1 MPIWIW
7 EENLIL
13 EHAVYSDKKILL
25 VTNDLGPRAGGI
37 ETFVL
42 GLIEGLPKNSL
53 IIYTSSQK
61 GDKVFDAQLL
71 EKFGAVVIRDRAKI
85 LLPTPRITSRAV
97 KILNQSQVK
106 NVWFGAAAPL
116 ALMAGKLRSAGA
128 NNIVALTHGHEVW
141 WAKIPILKTLLKKI
155 IKDVDHLGYLG
166 DFTKGEIAKIS
177 NQPQKFLQIA
187 PGIDTNHFAPKKVRG
202 DLVEKY
208 RLDGRRV
215 IVSVGRLVHRKGQDE
230 LVKAMPKIL
239 EQFPDAILLF
249 VGEGPIKQMLFN
261 SAKQLGVLPKVLFT
275 GRVSHH
281 DLPDYICLG
290 EIFAMPVRS
299 RFSGLEVEGLGI
311 VYLEASACGLPVIVG
326 NSGGAVDA
334 VLDKKTGLLVD
345 GTKSDQIADAIC
357 ELLADPERAKQMGS
371 AGREWVIKN
380 WQLSNW
386 SAKFNKV
393 LIGN

>member
-13 EHAVYSDKKILL
+13 EHAVYSDKKVLL

-42 GLIEGLPKNSL
+42 GLIEGLPKDSL

-61 GDKVFDAQLL
+61 GDKAFDAQLL
-71 EKFGAVVIRDRAKI
+71 EKFGAVVIRDRAKM
-85 LLPTPRITSRAV
+85 LLPTPRITRKAV
-97 KILNQSQVK
+97 KILKQQQIK

-128 NNIVALTHGHEVW
+128 SNIVALTHGHEVW
-141 WAKIPILKTLLKKI
+141 WAKIPILKSLLKKI

-187 PGIDTNHFAPKKVRG
+187 PGIDTEHFAPKSARG
-202 DLVEKY
+202 DLIEKY

-239 EQFPDAILLF
+239 NKFPDAILLF

-261 SAKQLGVLPKVLFT
+261 SAKQLGVLPKVVFA

-357 ELLADPERAKQMGS
+357 ELLANPERAKQMGA
-371 AGREWVIKN
+371 AGRDWVIKN
-380 WQLSNW
+380 WQLSSW
-386 SAKFNKV
+386 SEKFNKV

>member
-13 EHAVYSDKKILL
+13 EHAVYSAKKVLL

-42 GLIEGLPKNSL
+42 GLIEGLPKDSL

-61 GDKVFDAQLL
+61 GDKAFDAQLL
-71 EKFGAVVIRDRAKI
+71 EKFGAVVIRDRAKM
-85 LLPTPRITSRAV
+85 LLPTPRITRKAV
-97 KILNQSQVK
+97 KILKQQQIK

-116 ALMAGKLRSAGA
+116 ALMAEKLRSAGA
-128 NNIVALTHGHEVW
+128 SNIVALTHGHEVW
-141 WAKIPILKTLLKKI
+141 WAKIPILKSLLKKI

-187 PGIDTNHFAPKKVRG
+187 PGIDTEHFAPKSARG
-202 DLVEKY
+202 DLIEKY

-261 SAKQLGVLPKVLFT
+261 SAKQLGVLPKVVFA

-357 ELLADPERAKQMGS
+357 ELLANPERAKQMGA
-371 AGREWVIKN
+371 AGRDWVINN
-380 WQLSNW
+380 WQLSRW
-386 SAKFNKV
+386 SEKFNKV

>member
-13 EHAVYSDKKILL
+13 EHAVYSDKKVLL

-61 GDKVFDAQLL
+61 GDKAFDAQLL
-71 EKFGAVVIRDRAKI
+71 EKFGAVVIRDRAKM
-85 LLPTPRITSRAV
+85 LLPTPRITRKAV
-97 KILNQSQVK
+97 TILRQQQIK

-128 NNIVALTHGHEVW
+128 SNIVALTHGHEVW
-141 WAKIPILKTLLKKI
+141 WAKIPILQSLLKKI
-155 IKDVDHLGYLG
+155 IRDVDHLGYLG
-166 DFTKGEIAKIS
+166 EFTKGEIAKVGH
-177 NQPQKFLQIA
+177 QPQKFLQIA
-187 PGIDTNHFAPKKVRG
+187 PGIDTQHFAPKSARV
-202 DLVEKY
+202 DLIEKY

-239 EQFPDAILLF
+239 KQFPDAILLF

-261 SAKQLGVLPKVLFT
+261 SAKQLGVLPKVVFA

-334 VLDKKTGLLVD
+334 VLDRKTGLLVD
-345 GTKSDQIADAIC
+345 GNNCDQIADAIC
-357 ELLADPERAKQMGS
+357 ELLANPERAKQMGA
-371 AGREWVIKN
+371 AGRDWVIKN
-380 WQLSNW
+380 WQLSSW
-386 SAKFNKV
+386 SEKFNKV

>member
-1 MPIWIW
+1 M
-7 EENLIL
+7 
-13 EHAVYSDKKILL
+13 EHAVYSDKKVLL

-42 GLIEGLPKNSL
+42 GLIEGLPKDSL

-61 GDKVFDAQLL
+61 GDKAFDAQLL
-71 EKFGAVVIRDRAKI
+71 EKFGAVVIRDRAKM
-85 LLPTPRITSRAV
+85 LLPTPRITRKAV
-97 KILNQSQVK
+97 KILKQQQIK

-128 NNIVALTHGHEVW
+128 SKIVALTHGHEVW
-141 WAKIPILKTLLKKI
+141 WAKIPILKSLLKKI

-187 PGIDTNHFAPKKVRG
+187 PGIDTEHFAPKSARG
-202 DLVEKY
+202 DLIEKY

-261 SAKQLGVLPKVLFT
+261 SAKQLGVLPKVVFA

-357 ELLADPERAKQMGS
+357 ELLANPERAKQMGA
-371 AGREWVIKN
+371 AGRDWVINN
-380 WQLSNW
+380 WQLSSW
-386 SAKFNKV
+386 SEKFNKV

>member
-1 MPIWIW
+1 M
-7 EENLIL
+7 
-13 EHAVYSDKKILL
+13 EHAVYSDKKVLL

-42 GLIEGLPKNSL
+42 GLIEGLPKDSL

-61 GDKVFDAQLL
+61 GDKAFDAQLL
-71 EKFGAVVIRDRAKI
+71 EKFGAVVIRDRAKM
-85 LLPTPRITSRAV
+85 LLPTPRITRKAV
-97 KILNQSQVK
+97 KILKQQQIK

-128 NNIVALTHGHEVW
+128 SNIVALTHGHEVW
-141 WAKIPILKTLLKKI
+141 WAKIPILKSLLKKI

-187 PGIDTNHFAPKKVRG
+187 PGIDTQHFAPKIARG
-202 DLVEKY
+202 DLIEKY

-249 VGEGPIKQMLFN
+249 VGEGPIKQMLCN
-261 SAKQLGVLPKVLFT
+261 SAKQLGVLPKVVFA

-311 VYLEASACGLPVIVG
+311 VYLEASACGLPVIAG
-326 NSGGAVDA
+326 NSGGAPDA
-334 VLDKKTGLLVD
+334 VIESQTGFVVD
-345 GTKSDQIADAIC
+345 GTDIQEIANASVA
-357 ELLADPERAKQMGS
+357 LLNDPALCAALGD
-371 AGREWVIKN
+371 AGREWIVQKWRWEI
-380 WQLSNW
+380 WSQQFEILLS
-386 SAKFNKV
+386 K
-393 LIGN
+393 

>member
-13 EHAVYSDKKILL
+13 EHAVYSDKKVLL

-61 GDKVFDAQLL
+61 GDKAFDAQLL
-71 EKFGAVVIRDRAKI
+71 EKFGAVVIRDRAKM
-85 LLPTPRITSRAV
+85 LLPTPRITRKAV
-97 KILNQSQVK
+97 KILKQQQIK

-128 NNIVALTHGHEVW
+128 SNIVALTHGHEVW
-141 WAKIPILKTLLKKI
+141 WAKIPILKSLLKKI

-187 PGIDTNHFAPKKVRG
+187 PGIDTQHFAPKIARG
-202 DLVEKY
+202 DLIEKY

-261 SAKQLGVLPKVLFT
+261 SAKQLGVLPKVVFA

-345 GTKSDQIADAIC
+345 GTKSDLIADAIC
-357 ELLADPERAKQMGS
+357 ELLANPERAKQMGA
-371 AGREWVIKN
+371 AGRDWVINN
-380 WQLSNW
+380 WQLSSW
-386 SAKFNKV
+386 SEKFNKV

>member
-1 MPIWIW
+1 
-7 EENLIL
+7 L
-13 EHAVYSDKKILL
+13 EHAVYSDKKVLL

-42 GLIEGLPKNSL
+42 GLIEGLPKDSL

-61 GDKVFDAQLL
+61 GDKAFDAQLL
-71 EKFGAVVIRDRAKI
+71 EKFGAVVIRDRAKM
-85 LLPTPRITSRAV
+85 LLPTPRITRKAV
-97 KILNQSQVK
+97 KILKQQQIK

-128 NNIVALTHGHEVW
+128 SNIVALTHGHEVW
-141 WAKIPILKTLLKKI
+141 WAKIPILKSLLKKI

-187 PGIDTNHFAPKKVRG
+187 PGIDTQHFAPKIARG
-202 DLVEKY
+202 DLIEKY

-261 SAKQLGVLPKVLFT
+261 SAKQLGVLPKVVFA

-334 VLDKKTGLLVD
+334 VLDQKTGLLVD

-357 ELLADPERAKQMGS
+357 ELLANPERAKQMGA
-371 AGREWVIKN
+371 AGRDWVINN
-380 WQLSNW
+380 WQLSSW
-386 SAKFNKV
+386 SEKFNKV